1 MPRNELSSY
10 RVEMNRLLDTNTRL
24 RDDNSELREEM
35 EELRA
40 MLELLKG
47 QVSGRQSLVSDPR
60 ASPFLGPA
68 LQL

>member
-1 MPRNELSSY
+1 MYQVELTKL
-10 RVEMNRLLDTNTRL
+10 REANARL
-24 RDDNSELREEM
+24 RDENTELREEQ
-35 EELRA
+35 EELA
-40 MLELLKG
+40 SMVELLKG